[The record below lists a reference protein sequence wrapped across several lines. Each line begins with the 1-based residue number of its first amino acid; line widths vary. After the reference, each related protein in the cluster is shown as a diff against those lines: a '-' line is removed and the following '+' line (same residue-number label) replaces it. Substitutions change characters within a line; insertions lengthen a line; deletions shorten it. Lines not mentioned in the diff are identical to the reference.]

1 MLSTS
6 VLGLRSLGGSG
17 GGSPQAQ
24 HPIPQPPT
32 NPHPTPATNCRASFS
47 PKTLVT
53 TFLRGIRKLMVR
65 LHFCDQDRPRMKE
78 RWGVT
83 AKEYRRGR
91 WLQAVE
97 SNLLHPW
104 CWQSHYAFS
113 TIQSLVLGN
122 KKSTLLIKNLEETEL
137 SIFCRSGSLYVIQTF

>member
-1 MLSTS
+1 M
-6 VLGLRSLGGSG
+6 VAALRPNTP
-17 GGSPQAQ
+17 SPN
-24 HPIPQPPT
+24 PPQT
-32 NPHPTPATNCRASFS
+32 PTPPPPPIAEQVF
-47 PKTLVT
+47 PPQTLVT
-53 TFLRGIRKLMVR
+53 TFLRGIRKLMIR

-137 SIFCRSGSLYVIQTF
+137 STFCRSGFLYVIQTF